1 MNNKK
6 CVFCSSE
13 SVIKKGFQEN
23 IQRWFCKNCNKKFQA
38 NRKSLPNKEE
48 IFKWYTFK
56 KQTLNE
62 VNNLYH
68 VGTKEIQNIVDD
80 YELPIKI
87 HTPRVVHLVVDAT
100 YFGGRK
106 NPNSF
111 CVIVFRDF
119 KKKENLWF
127 KFCHSENKFDYM
139 EGKRYLE
146 GLGYVIKAVTGD
158 GLSLIRESFY
168 GIPYQM
174 CHVHM
179 ERIIVRG
186 TTRSPEL
193 LAGQALLAIIKT
205 LKTTEKQLFEERMQ
219 KYTTQFSPFLNEKT
233 TSQLTGKTWY
243 VHSELRKAYLSLRN
257 LHPYLFNFKGDT
269 NIQRTTNTLEGFFT
283 HLKIKIATHHGLSL
297 ERKQKLISAMI
308 LNNTTSSKI
317 PKKRK

>member
-1 MNNKK
+1 MNSKK
-6 CVFCSSE
+6 CLFCE
-13 SVIKKGFQEN
+13 SDKVVKNGFQNN
-23 IQRWFCKNCNKKFQA
+23 IRVWKCKSCNKKFQA
-38 NRKSLPNKEE
+38 NRKTLPNKEE
-48 IFKWYTFK
+48 IFKWYVFK

-80 YELPIKI
+80 YELPKKI
-87 HTPRVVHLVVDAT
+87 HTPREVYLIVDAT

-127 KFCHSENKFDYM
+127 KFCKTETRLDYM

-146 GLGYVIKAVTGD
+146 SLGYVIKAVTGD
-158 GLSLIRESFY
+158 GLSLIREAFY

-193 LAGQALLAIIKT
+193 IAGQALLGIIKT
-205 LKTTEKQLFEERMQ
+205 LKYTKKKLFEQRMQ
-219 KYTTQFSPFLNEKT
+219 KYTDQFSPFLNEKT

-243 VHSELRKAYLSLRN
+243 VHKELRQAFLSLRN
-257 LHPYLFNFKGDT
+257 LHPYLFTFKADT
-269 NIQRTTNTLEGFFT
+269 NIHKTTNSLEGFFT
-283 HLKIKIATHHGLSL
+283 HLKIKVSTHHGLSL
-297 ERKQKLISAMI
+297 DRKQKLIAAMI
-308 LNNTTSSKI
+308 LNNSTSSKI
-317 PKKRK
+317 PKKNK